1 MAKKSETTN
10 KILITVKDE
19 KWQKAIDKA
28 CEKNIKKV
36 EIKGFR
42 KGKAPKDV
50 FLKKFGI
57 ESLYNDAIDAVVDDA
72 YKEAFEKV
80 DSEKIAARPTVDVKA
95 IDKNHVEFE
104 FSFIYKPE
112 VKIKKYK
119 GFKIKKDKV
128 EVTKEEIEHEISHLL
143 DRYSELV
150 VKDGKIKKHDFVLF
164 DFKGMKDK
172 VPFPGGTA
180 ENYSLEVGSNSFIP
194 GFEDELIGMKKG
206 DEKTFSIKFPE
217 NYHEESLKGQE
228 VEFYVKINEVKEKE
242 VRKFDK
248 ELFEDLNIEGV
259 TDEKSLKEYVE
270 KEIKESKEKAAD
282 NKYID
287 EILKNIA
294 ENTEVEIP
302 KEMIEEEKSRIFDSF
317 EKAINAQGM
326 DINMYMQLTGL
337 TLEQM
342 NTQLDPEAN
351 KNVLN
356 RLITEE
362 LEKELKITVTKEEI
376 EARTQE
382 LADKNHMTKEDL
394 VYNFGGEKA
403 LEYET
408 RIHKLFETLK
418 DLNK

>member
-1 MAKKSETTN
+1 MAKKNENIN
-10 KILITVKDE
+10 KVNIVVKDE
-19 KWQKAIDKA
+19 KWQNAIDKA
-28 CEKNIKKV
+28 VEKNIKKV

-50 FLKKFGI
+50 FLKKFGV

-80 DSEKIAARPTVDVKA
+80 DSEKLAARPTVDVKKV
-95 IDKNHVEFE
+95 DENHVEFE
-104 FSFIYKPE
+104 FSFLYKPE

-119 GFKIKKDKV
+119 GFKVKKEKV
-128 EVTKEEIEHEISHLL
+128 EVTKEEIDHEISHIL
-143 DRYSELV
+143 DKYTELV
-150 VKDGKIKKHDFVLF
+150 VKEGKVKKHDFVLL

-172 VPFPGGTA
+172 VAFPGGTA

-206 DEKTFSIKFPE
+206 EEKTFSIKFPE
-217 NYHEESLKGQE
+217 DYHEESLKGQE
-228 VEFYVKINEVKEKE
+228 VEFYVKINEIKEKE
-242 VRKFDK
+242 VRKLDE
-248 ELFEDLNIEGV
+248 ELFKDLNIEGV
-259 TDEKSLKEYVE
+259 KDEKTLREYIE
-270 KEIKESKEKAAD
+270 KEIKEQKEKQID

-287 EILKNIA
+287 EILSNIR
-294 ENTEVEIP
+294 ENTEVEVP
-302 KEMIEEEKSRIFDSF
+302 EQMIEEEKMRMFDSF
-317 EKAINAQGM
+317 ERAINAQGM

-356 RLITEE
+356 RLMTEE

>member
-1 MAKKSETTN
+1 MAKKNENIN
-10 KILITVKDE
+10 KVNIVVKDE

-28 CEKNIKKV
+28 VEKNIKKV

-50 FLKKFGI
+50 FLKKFGV

-80 DSEKIAARPTVDVKA
+80 DSEKLAARPTVDVKKV
-95 IDKNHVEFE
+95 DENHVEFE
-104 FSFIYKPE
+104 FSFLYKPE

-119 GFKIKKDKV
+119 GFKVKKEKV
-128 EVTKEEIEHEISHLL
+128 EVTKEEIDHEISHIL
-143 DRYSELV
+143 DKYTELV
-150 VKDGKIKKHDFVLF
+150 VKEGKVKKHDFVLL

-172 VPFPGGTA
+172 VAFPGGTA

-206 DEKTFSIKFPE
+206 EEKTFSIKFPE
-217 NYHEESLKGQE
+217 DYHEESLKGQE
-228 VEFYVKINEVKEKE
+228 VEFYVKINEIKEKE
-242 VRKFDK
+242 VRKLDE
-248 ELFEDLNIEGV
+248 ELFKDLNIEGV
-259 TDEKSLKEYVE
+259 KDEKTLREYIE
-270 KEIKESKEKAAD
+270 REIKEQKEKQID

-287 EILKNIA
+287 EILSNIR
-294 ENTEVEIP
+294 ENTEVEVP
-302 KEMIEEEKSRIFDSF
+302 EQMIEEEKMRMFDSF
-317 EKAINAQGM
+317 ERAINAQGM

-342 NTQLDPEAN
+342 NEHLTPEAK

-376 EARTQE
+376 DKRVEE
-382 LADKNHMTKEDL
+382 LANKNHMTKEDL
-394 VYNFGGEKA
+394 IYNFGGEKA

-408 RIHKLFETLK
+408 KIHKLFETLK